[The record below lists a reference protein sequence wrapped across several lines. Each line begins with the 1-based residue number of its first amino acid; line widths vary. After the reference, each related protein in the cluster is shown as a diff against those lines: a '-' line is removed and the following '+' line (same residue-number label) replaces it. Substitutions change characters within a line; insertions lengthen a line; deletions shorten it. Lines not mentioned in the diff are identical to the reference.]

1 VNKTIL
7 LMTPPYHTGIIEVTG
22 KWPPLSLVYL
32 AGHLRAAGFRVEIYD
47 AMTKDDTLSDVR
59 AKLAQ
64 TDPWMVMVGAFTPSV
79 NAAIDCLKA
88 AKEVNQEIITC
99 LGGVHPTF
107 CYGEILQDNFAS
119 VDFIVRGEGEVTAV
133 ELAAALQQGADCS
146 AIPGLAYRQDGQ
158 VIKTPDRPFLP
169 DLDRLVPAWDLLDWE
184 GYFYKVTGRRLALIG
199 SSRGCPHKCRF
210 CSQHL
215 FWQGTYRERSPES
228 FVAEV
233 EHLHGQYGVGMFMLA
248 DEYTTYNRT
257 RWEKI
262 LDLLAEKNLDIHF
275 SLETRANDIIRDR
288 DILWKYRAA
297 GIIHMYVGVETARQ
311 ATLDYFDKNITV
323 DEGRE
328 AIALLNNAGI
338 ITECSFILGS
348 LDETPESIDHTL
360 QTALQYNP
368 DLAHF
373 LLITPWPYTPLYD
386 ELYPYIVEHD
396 YSKYHFVHPIVE
408 PLNLGA
414 GFLWEKIIECFKVF
428 YLNKARQCF
437 DIKDEFKK
445 WYMLRCIQ
453 IMHQEFFVTNFGNKT
468 IQLPREMGSEI
479 EEILRNNNGGEENM
493 TDKYSVNGD
502 FVEEL
507 DAEIRDFIEA
517 GVDNRDEAGFNRLAL
532 KEFEFQFNA
541 NKIYREYCK
550 KQGVTPE
557 AAKNWWEIPAIPA
570 RAFKQQVIASFPLQ
584 EAELA
589 LLTSGTSDPNMRGK
603 IYRDKSSLAMI
614 LRSNY
619 LLTKTYLFPDVEKMR
634 ILLLVPSPKVAPAMA
649 MAFGLE
655 QVKKEFGAE
664 DSLYLITPNGFETD
678 LLIEALRR
686 AEDTGEP
693 VALIGATSGYVHFFN
708 SCRERGIRFK
718 LPVGSRLCD
727 GGGYQGTFGEC
738 SREEFYALCEESFG
752 LPREFC
758 INTLG
763 MSESGTNYF
772 DNTLRRH
779 LAGEPAGERH
789 KVALPWTRTIAV
801 GPRTGQRM
809 PKGEIGLLRHY
820 DLTNRATV
828 IAVQTDNLGYET
840 DDGFEIIGR
849 AGGKLPGFGLEP
861 SSVKDWILAGHRQ
874 QAEEVFNHGPS
885 HPAAAAGGHPAHIPI
900 PGHPAHIPI
909 PGHHAMG
916 SGHPANIPITGHPQ
930 MSHGGPGTGCSA
942 SAAEMIATAQGNRCS
957 TVADGMMK
965 QGNPCSTVADEM
977 MKQGNPC
984 STVADAIMKQGNPC
998 STAADEIMKQGN
1010 PCSTVADEMMKQG
1023 NPCSTAADEMMKQG
1037 NPCSTVADAMMKQ
1050 GNPCSTMA
1058 DALIRDA
1065 EGKHPPAVNE

>member
-1 VNKTIL
+1 MNKTIL

-32 AGHLRAAGFRVEIYD
+32 AGHLRAAGFKVEIYD
-47 AMTKDDTLSDVR
+47 AMTKDHNLSDVT
-59 AKLAQ
+59 AKIRQ
-64 TDPWMVMVGAFTPSV
+64 TDPWMVMVGAFTPSI
-79 NAAIDCLKA
+79 NAAVECLKA

-107 CYGEILQDNFAS
+107 CYEEIFKENPADI
-119 VDFIVRGEGEVTAV
+119 DYIVRGEGEVTAV
-133 ELAAALQQGADCS
+133 ELAEALAAGGDCS
-146 AIPGLAYRQDGQ
+146 AVPGLAYIQGGRL
-158 VIKTPDRPFLP
+158 VKTPERPFLP
-169 DLDRLVPAWDLLDWE
+169 DLDGLIPAWDLLDWE
-184 GYFYKVTGRRLALIG
+184 DYFYKVTGRRLALIG
-199 SSRGCPHKCRF
+199 SSRGCPHRCRF

-233 EHLHGQYGVGMFMLA
+233 EHLHLNYGVGMFMLA
-248 DEYTTYNRT
+248 DEYTTYNRA

-262 LDLLAEKNLDIHF
+262 LDLLLEKNLDVHF
-275 SLETRANDIIRDR
+275 SMETRVNDILRDR

-297 GIIHMYVGVETARQ
+297 GIIHIYVGVETVQ
-311 ATLDYFDKNITV
+311 QDTLDYYDKKTTV

-328 AIALLNNAGI
+328 AIELLNDAGI
-338 ITECSFILGS
+338 ITECSFILGNP
-348 LDETPESIDHTL
+348 DETPESIDHSL
-360 QTALQYNP
+360 KTALRYNP

-373 LLITPWPYTPLYD
+373 LLITPWPYTPIYD

-396 YSKYHFVHPIVE
+396 LSRYHFVHPIVE
-408 PLNLGA
+408 PRNLSTGL
-414 GFLWEKIIECFKVF
+414 LWEKIIECFKVF

-445 WYMLRCIQ
+445 NYMLRCIQ
-453 IMHQEFFVTNFGNKT
+453 IMHQEFFVTNFGTKA
-468 IQLPREMGSEI
+468 IRLPREMGAGI
-479 EEILRNNNGGEENM
+479 EEILRMSQGGEEKM

-502 FVEEL
+502 FVKEL
-507 DAEIRDFIEA
+507 DAEIKAFIEE
-517 GVDNRDEAGFNRLAL
+517 GVDCRDEARFNRLAL

-541 NKIYREYCK
+541 NKIYREYCE
-550 KQGVTPE
+550 KQGVIPDTV
-557 AAKNWWEIPAIPA
+557 KNWWDIPAIPTK
-570 RAFKQQVIASFPLQ
+570 AFKQQVIASFPLQ

-603 IYRDKSSLAMI
+603 IYRDKSSLEMI

-619 LLTKTYLFPDVEKMR
+619 LLTKAYLFPDVGKMR

-655 QVKKEFGAE
+655 QVKKEFGTE

-678 LLIEALRR
+678 FLIEALRQS
-686 AEDTGEP
+686 EQTGQP

-708 SCRERGIRFK
+708 SCRERGIKFK
-718 LPVGSRLCD
+718 LPPGSRLCD

-738 SREEFYALCEESFG
+738 SRDEFYMLCEKFFG

-779 LAGEPAGERH
+779 LQGEPAGERY
-789 KVALPWTRTIAV
+789 KVTLPWTRTIAV
-801 GPRTGQRM
+801 GPRTGKRM
-809 PKGEIGLLRHY
+809 PLGEIGLLRHY

-840 DDGFEIIGR
+840 DGGFEIIGR
-849 AGGKLPGFGLEP
+849 AGGKLLGFGLEP

-874 QAEEVFNHGPS
+874 QAEEVIAGHAAVAAGS
-885 HPAAAAGGHPAHIPI
+885 HPAMGGHPAHIPI
-900 PGHPAHIPI
+900 PGYPAAGGHPAMGGHPAHIPI
-909 PGHHAMG
+909 PGYPAMG
-916 SGHPANIPITGHPQ
+916 Q
-930 MSHGGPGTGCSA
+930 GGPGAGCSA
-942 SAAEMIATAQGNRCS
+942 GTAEIITAASGNPCS
-957 TVADGMMK
+957 TVADAMLK
-965 QGNPCSTVADEM
+965 QGNPCSTVADAM
-977 MKQGNPC
+977 LKQGNPCSTVADAMLKQGNPC
-984 STVADAIMKQGNPC
+984 STVADAIL
-998 STAADEIMKQGN
+998 
-1010 PCSTVADEMMKQG
+1010 
-1023 NPCSTAADEMMKQG
+1023 KQG
-1037 NPCSTVADAMMKQ
+1037 NPCSTVADAMLKQ
-1050 GNPCSTMA
+1050 GNPCSTVA
-1058 DALIRDA
+1058 DAMIKEND
-1065 EGKHPPAVNE
+1065 EKHPPAVNE